1 MIKFYSFALSGHS
14 HRVDLMLNLL
24 GLPHENI
31 TIDLMKG
38 EQKTPEFL
46 ALNPFGTV
54 PALED
59 DGVILGDSNA
69 IILYLAKK
77 YGGDKWLPEDPAQA
91 AEVQGWLTV
100 AASKIASGPASARLV
115 TVFGASL
122 DHEATK
128 ATANALFAVMDKA
141 LSDRRFLIGD
151 QVTIADVA
159 GYSYIAHAPEGGVS
173 LDPYPNI
180 RAWLGNI
187 EALDGFVPMPATK
200 AGLVT

>member
-122 DHEATK
+122 DHEETK

>member
-77 YGGDKWLPEDPAQA
+77 YGGEKWLPEDPAQA

>member
-59 DGVILGDSNA
+59 DGVVLGDSNA

-77 YGGDKWLPEDPAQA
+77 YGGGKWLPEDPAQA

-100 AASKIASGPASARLV
+100 AASKIATGPASARLV

-151 QVTIADVA
+151 QATIADVA